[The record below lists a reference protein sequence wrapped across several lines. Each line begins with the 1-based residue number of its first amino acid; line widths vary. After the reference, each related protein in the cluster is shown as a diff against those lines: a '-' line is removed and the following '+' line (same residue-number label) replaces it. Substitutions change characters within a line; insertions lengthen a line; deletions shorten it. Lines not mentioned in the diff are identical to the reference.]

1 MTNSTKQAIKSV
13 ANTSTVSALGHKT
26 MTIFEDEASSGSSSG
41 EFVPKL
47 LEKIIESK
55 PNNKLEKLEKTSSKR
70 NTPMAKKTV
79 MSIEENILE
88 EENEY
93 ENPYETDE
101 SYQNVSQIKIDAD
114 TTTLN
119 NTSLNQSNISDLT
132 PKDKEEKKPI
142 NKVVK
147 KFLKREKNSSENI
160 PENLV
165 ENLPKQ
171 SRREPS
177 ENASFSSPRQS
188 KHDEQNRKSKR
199 KAHKRNASLDV
210 AGKKQQQEEY
220 FDLYKTQNASL
231 LYIKQKYKMYLDWL
245 AENSSVENLMN
256 NGNERGSRKR
266 NSNDPQLNWYQYE
279 RTHINSN
286 NKNYFKYLE
295 SLKNSNNYAQQPL
308 GAKLVSHSSF
318 GHVSTNLMGKN
329 LSNRPITNLSS
340 LNSDYMPQL
349 GDTHE
354 DIYSLSN
361 KSKGVKFDKT
371 NANPFNPKA
380 NGNFENRNNLSRKKT
395 MSPTTG
401 HSNDIFYPA
410 ITSFLSQLNTS
421 HSSNNSTPLAMFSL
435 QTHPKKPILKSS
447 QSSEYSNSILNQ
459 RRGSVLS
466 IGSDQSSGKSS
477 IQSLSNN
484 NTTNGSNSNNKN
496 KASNK
501 KENLKPQ
508 INVVENLNLFTD
520 RIGVVKLPPIA
531 RCSEDF
537 YAVLHAMEKDR
548 LV

>member
-1 MTNSTKQAIKSV
+1 MTNSTQQAIKST
-13 ANTSTVSALGHKT
+13 ANGSTVSALGHKT
-26 MTIFEDEASSGSSSG
+26 MTISEDEASPGSGGGG

-55 PNNKLEKLEKTSSKR
+55 PTNKLEKLEKTSSKR
-70 NTPMAKKTV
+70 NTPMVKKTV

-88 EENEY
+88 EENES
-93 ENPYETDE
+93 ENPYESPDE

-114 TTTLN
+114 TTTPN

-132 PKDKEEKKPI
+132 PKDKEEKKTI

-147 KFLKREKNSSENI
+147 KFLKREKNSSENV
-160 PENLV
+160 P

-171 SRREPS
+171 T
-177 ENASFSSPRQS
+177 ENASLSSPRQL
-188 KHDEQNRKSKR
+188 KQDEQNRKSKR
-199 KAHKRNASLDV
+199 KAHKRNSSLDV
-210 AGKKQQQEEY
+210 AGKQQQQHQEEY

-245 AENSSVENLMN
+245 AENSSVENLLN

-295 SLKNSNNYAQQPL
+295 SLKSSNNYVQPT

-318 GHVSTNLMGKN
+318 GHVGKNVMGKN

-340 LNSDYMPQL
+340 LNSDYMPHL
-349 GDTHE
+349 VDSHDE
-354 DIYSLSN
+354 DIYTLGN

-371 NANPFNPKA
+371 NSNPFNPKA
-380 NGNFENRNNLSRKKT
+380 NGNIENRNSVSRKKPV
-395 MSPTTG
+395 SPTTG

-447 QSSEYSNSILNQ
+447 QGSEYSNSVLNQ

-466 IGSDQSSGKSS
+466 IESDQSSGKSS
-477 IQSLSNN
+477 IQSLSKTI
-484 NTTNGSNSNNKN
+484 TTIGSNGNKN